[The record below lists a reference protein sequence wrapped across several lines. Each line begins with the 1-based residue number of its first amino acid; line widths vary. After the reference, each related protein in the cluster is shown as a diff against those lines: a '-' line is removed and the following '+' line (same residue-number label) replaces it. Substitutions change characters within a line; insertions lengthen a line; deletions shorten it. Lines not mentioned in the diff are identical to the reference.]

1 MRISTFKCHTT
12 SGGLKHFWFFAIEE
26 CKHAIF
32 TYCCLWSLSSVSMVV
47 GDIVR
52 YYIFAS
58 ILVLNT
64 QLLIMRI
71 SCFAD
76 AFHIRMLI
84 TWRSPTS
91 TATVGSWCSYH
102 LPGQPRQGRNVQ
114 IPATPKFSKGFH
126 FLIIITIILL
136 AFSGLYDQ
144 YNFIVFVA
152 CNMNIMS
159 NLISIWL
166 YCLHSVDPFFFRICS
181 QSATNLRLLTALQA
195 GQ

>member
-1 MRISTFKCHTT
+1 M
-12 SGGLKHFWFFAIEE
+12 A
-26 CKHAIF
+26 
-32 TYCCLWSLSSVSMVV
+32 CCLQVLGRLPVVGTLASMVCTT
-47 GDIVR
+47 
-52 YYIFAS
+52 YLPPSWYWTHNYW
-58 ILVLNT
+58 LV
-64 QLLIMRI
+64 QI

-91 TATVGSWCSYH
+91 AATVGSWCSYH

-166 YCLHSVDPFFFRICS
+166 YSLHSVDPFFFRICS